1 MQLKPEQL
9 PHHLKNKGLAPIYC
23 LSGDEPLQMLEAA
36 DLIRATAKA
45 QGFEERVVMVVE
57 KDFDWGRLREIGANL
72 SLFAQR
78 RLLELRLGDQKPGR
92 EGGAALTEYAQSPDP
107 DAVLLLTMN
116 KLEKQ
121 AQQSAWHGA
130 IEAAGVTLRIWPVEA
145 AGLSRWIIDRGRQY
159 GLSISEEAAA
169 YLADR
174 IEGNLLA
181 ARQELEKLH
190 LLLDKPGIDVED
202 LVSAVTDSARYDVFV
217 MINEAFTGQ
226 AARCL
231 RMLRGLRQEG
241 AEPLAIHGALLWKLR
256 QVVQIA
262 AAETGGL
269 NRGQAFS
276 KYRIWQQH
284 QKPIG
289 ATIDRLGSGRIA
301 RFLSEAH
308 RIERVM
314 KGAIRDD
321 PWNQLENLV
330 LRIAGLR
337 LRPLL
342 PGL

>member
-1 MQLKPEQL
+1 MQLKPGQL
-9 PHHLKNKGLAPIYC
+9 PQHLKNKGLAPIYC
-23 LSGDEPLQMLEAA
+23 LSGDEPLQMLETA
-36 DLIRATAKA
+36 DLIRDTART

-57 KDFDWGRLREIGANL
+57 KDFDWGCLREIGANL
-72 SLFAQR
+72 SLFAHR

-92 EGGAALTEYAQSPDP
+92 EGGAALAEYIQSPDP
-107 DAVLLLTMN
+107 DAVLLITIS

-121 AQQSAWHGA
+121 AQQSAWYGA
-130 IEAAGVTLRIWPVEA
+130 IEAAGVTLRIWPVETA
-145 AGLSRWIIDRGRQY
+145 DLPRWIIDRGRQY
-159 GLSISEEAAA
+159 GLSIDEEAAG

-181 ARQELEKLH
+181 ARQELEKLR
-190 LLLDKPGIDVED
+190 LLADKPEIGLED
-202 LVSAVTDSARYDVFV
+202 LVSAVTDSARYDVFA

-226 AARCL
+226 AERSL

-262 AAETGGL
+262 AAETDGL

-289 ATIDRLGSGRIA
+289 ATIDRLGAGRIA
-301 RFLSEAH
+301 RFLSEAL

-314 KGAIRDD
+314 KGAVRDD

-330 LRIAGLR
+330 LRLAGLR
-337 LRPLL
+337 IKPLL
-342 PGL
+342 PAK